1 MEQMTHD
8 PQLLK
13 GVLGM
18 LVLQVLSDEET
29 YGYELVSRLTSR
41 GLAGISTGSVYP
53 VLNRLEREGLLGSR
67 LVASKAGPA
76 RKYYGVTSQGTNALA
91 DAIGGW
97 EDLAAAVRS
106 VLGTGP
112 VRITASAD
120 NGAVAATTA
129 KGKTS

>member
-1 MEQMTHD
+1 MGQTTHD

-29 YGYELVSRLTSR
+29 YGYELVTRLTSR
-41 GLAGISTGSVYP
+41 GMAGISTGTVYP
-53 VLNRLEREGLLGSR
+53 VLNRLEREGFLGSR
-67 LVASKAGPA
+67 LVASTAGPA
-76 RKYYGVTSQGTNALA
+76 RKYYGVTPQGTAALV

-97 EDLAAAVRS
+97 EDLSAAVQS
-106 VLGTGP
+106 VLGTGHTS
-112 VRITASAD
+112 IAASTEGD
-120 NGAVAATTA
+120 SVDATTT